1 MLEVFTRI
9 STESG
14 KFSTKGANLSTKR
27 QVQCIADP
35 ASDCFTSTI
44 DSDRS
49 GPQAQGATEG
59 KPGRAGSPGRQ
70 NQRRAGRTRP
80 SRKGRDRKARLKG
93 RTRKGSE
100 PDSQTF
106 WRDRTTSLE
115 VGKRKRRLQCRP
127 GFALAS
133 VPGPGCAEGGG
144 LKTATGSNT
153 AARLQIPPGRWD
165 GRLVLLG
172 PVANRFIKMR
182 ELCAPTGRAC
192 EALWHMGIA
201 PRVHRLT
208 PMLSSL
214 R

>member
-14 KFSTKGANLSTKR
+14 KFSTKGANLSTKW
-27 QVQCIADP
+27 QIQCIAGP
-35 ASDCFTSTI
+35 AFDCFTSII

-100 PDSQTF
+100 TDSQTF
-106 WRDRTTSLE
+106 WRDRTGSSET
-115 VGKRKRRLQCRP
+115 GNRKRRLQCRP

-133 VPGPGCAEGGG
+133 VPGPGCAEGSG
-144 LKTATGSNT
+144 LKPPPEATRPPASRSPRGDGTGGWCFCGSLLPRFLKT
-153 AARLQIPPGRWD
+153 RDICARCGALLLPVPL
-165 GRLVLLG
+165 RLVRRT
-172 PVANRFIKMR
+172 NR
-182 ELCAPTGRAC
+182 
-192 EALWHMGIA
+192 
-201 PRVHRLT
+201 RLT
-208 PMLSSL
+208 SMLSGL

>member
-1 MLEVFTRI
+1 MEVFTRI

-14 KFSTKGANLSTKR
+14 KFSTKSANLSTKR

-35 ASDCFTSTI
+35 ASDCFTSII

-59 KPGRAGSPGRQ
+59 KPGRAGSPGSRI
-70 NQRRAGRTRP
+70 QRRAGRTRP
-80 SRKGRDRKARLKG
+80 SRKGRDRKAKLKG
-93 RTRKGSE
+93 RARKGSE
-100 PDSQTF
+100 TDSQTF

-115 VGKRKRRLQCRP
+115 VGNRKRRLQCRP

-165 GRLVLLG
+165 GRLVLWALLQTVSLKCASFARRLAKRVRRCG
-172 PVANRFIKMR
+172 AWVLRRVSTASHQCYPV
-182 ELCAPTGRAC
+182 
-192 EALWHMGIA
+192 
-201 PRVHRLT
+201 
-208 PMLSSL
+208 
-214 R
+214 